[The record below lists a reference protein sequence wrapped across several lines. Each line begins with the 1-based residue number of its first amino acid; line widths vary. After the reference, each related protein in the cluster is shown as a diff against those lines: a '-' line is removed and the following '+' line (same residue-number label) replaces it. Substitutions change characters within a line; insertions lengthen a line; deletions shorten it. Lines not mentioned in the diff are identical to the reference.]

1 MLRKLITPLALIIFG
16 LISFSAQAGIEKG
29 DKTISIFGSVTSP
42 DQGDDFTMLSLAGG
56 MFVTETLEAQ
66 GVALILDGSG
76 FNVSSYGANANLY
89 FPSQNPDVVPFV
101 GAGLTVTFLDI
112 PPIDETEVGFNLQ
125 AGIKQFINESVSI
138 NYQIQLIDAGDYE
151 ATIASVGFSIFLD

>member
-1 MLRKLITPLALIIFG
+1 MRKFITPIVITLFG
-16 LISFSAQAGIEKG
+16 LMSFSAQAGIEKG
-29 DKTISIFGSVTSP
+29 DKTVSVFGSITSP

-56 MFVTETLEAQ
+56 LFVTETLEAQ

-89 FPSQNPDVVPFV
+89 FPTQNPDVVPFI
-101 GAGLTVTFLDI
+101 GAGVTITFLDI
-112 PPIDETEVGFNLQ
+112 PPIDETEVGINLQ
-125 AGIKQFINESVSI
+125 AGIKQFVNESVSI

-151 ATIASVGFSIFLD
+151 ATIASIGFSIFLD